1 MIRVGDKV
9 IDKQKI
15 YRAVDRLL
23 EYRASGLSQQEV
35 ATQIGVDRAFV
46 SKLESMG
53 EVRRGKRI
61 ALIGFPIKN
70 KDEIAQ
76 VASSLGV
83 DLVILMTDAE
93 RWQYVREK
101 SGEVLINE
109 LMRLMSAVKRFDVVI
124 FIGSDMRLRL
134 VEAILGS
141 KVVGVEIGTSPITED
156 KYVDPE
162 LIRETISQLKVKDG
176 HKIDQT

>member
-1 MIRVGDKV
+1 M
-9 IDKQKI
+9 
-15 YRAVDRLL
+15 DRLL
-23 EYRASGLSQQEV
+23 EYRAAGLSQQDV

-70 KDEIAQ
+70 KEEIAA
-76 VASSLGV
+76 VASSEGV
-83 DLVILMTDAE
+83 DLVILMTDTE
-93 RWQYVREK
+93 RWQYVKEK
-101 SGEVLINE
+101 SGDVLINE
-109 LMRLMSAVKRFDVVI
+109 LMRLMSAAKRFDAVI

-141 KVVGVEIGTSPITED
+141 KVVGVEIGASPITED

-162 LIRETISQLKVKDG
+162 IIRKMICELKEQDRRKTDRA
-176 HKIDQT
+176 